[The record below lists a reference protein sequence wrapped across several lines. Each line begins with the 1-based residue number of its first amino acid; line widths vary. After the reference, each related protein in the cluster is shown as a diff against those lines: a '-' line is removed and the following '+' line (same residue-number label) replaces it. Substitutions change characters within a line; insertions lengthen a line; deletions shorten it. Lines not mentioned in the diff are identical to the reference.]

1 MPEKEMPK
9 HLFRMNINSLFSMGF
24 ALSKRGFIIKFVRF

>member
-1 MPEKEMPK
+1 MLK

-24 ALSKRGFIIKFVRF
+24 ALSKRGFISKFVRF